1 MEDDSLKRSTEFCEA
16 TQASTPLEKPILNVK
31 NHNPFDDLKP
41 KRQSNLSLTP
51 KVEIR
56 KSDKLMQQYPAG
68 KVLSNKDEEHRDDYS
83 VSENSFS
90 PTSKLTSPLRSSK
103 MTQMS
108 AKGIIEDYV
117 VET

>member
-1 MEDDSLKRSTEFCEA
+1 
-16 TQASTPLEKPILNVK
+16 
-31 NHNPFDDLKP
+31 
-41 KRQSNLSLTP
+41 
-51 KVEIR
+51 
-56 KSDKLMQQYPAG
+56 MQQYPVG

-117 VET
+117 VETLLVKKSFRTVYLSHH